1 MRMIILNYV
10 AMHVSFWILNLG
22 TLFAGIT
29 KDYALC
35 IRTRVSYIECG
46 YGKTPKGFYEY
57 ERFNIVGLE
66 NIYLSKYILTI
77 PE

>member
-1 MRMIILNYV
+1 MRMITLNYV

-29 KDYALC
+29 KDFALC
-35 IRTRVSYIECG
+35 IGTRVSYIECG
-46 YGKTPKGFYEY
+46 YGKTPLEGFYEY

-66 NIYLSKYILTI
+66 KIF
-77 PE
+77 